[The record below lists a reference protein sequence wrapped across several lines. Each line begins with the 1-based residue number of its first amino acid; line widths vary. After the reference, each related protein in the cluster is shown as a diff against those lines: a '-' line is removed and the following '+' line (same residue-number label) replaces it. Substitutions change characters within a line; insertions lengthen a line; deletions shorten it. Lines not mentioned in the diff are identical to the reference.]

1 MANSIQK
8 LVFKG
13 LIGNMP
19 WAKMTVNEFINALE
33 ENGWREAHNGHI
45 YQRLK
50 ERGPRLGI
58 KTPNDLA
65 RALSRSKPE
74 PADAG
79 AMQCVF
85 HASGGDSCLVF
96 RGTSLITF
104 RDIDE

>member
-8 LVFKG
+8 LAFKG

-19 WAKMTVNEFINALE
+19 WAKITMNEFINALE

-65 RALSRSKPE
+65 RALSKCKPE
-74 PADAG
+74 PADGG
-79 AMQCVF
+79 AMQCVLGD
-85 HASGGDSCLVF
+85 ASLIY
-96 RGTSLITF
+96 RGNSMITF
-104 RDIDE
+104 RDAAQ